1 MIEVRAEAEADRPAV
16 RRINELA
23 FGRAGEA
30 DLVEALRAK
39 ARPYVSLVAVYE
51 GRTVGHILFSP
62 VSIVADAPDAPDASD
77 PSGRAAREALA
88 LGPMAVL
95 PEFQNRGVGS
105 ELVRKGLD
113 ECRRL
118 GHRLVVVVGHP
129 EFYPRFGFVP
139 ARAEGLECEY
149 PVPDEVFMV
158 AELRGGALGGSRG
171 LVKYHPEFDKVSD

>member
-1 MIEVRAEAEADRPAV
+1 MFVRAESEEDRPAI
-16 RRINELA
+16 REINERA

-30 DLVEALRAK
+30 DLVEALRAS
-39 ARPYVSLVAVYE
+39 ARPYISLVAVYE

-62 VSIVADAPDAPDASD
+62 VSIVTDTSA
-77 PSGRAAREALA
+77 GAARGALA

-105 ELVRKGLD
+105 ELVRRGLD

-118 GHRLVVVVGHP
+118 GHEAVVVVGHP

-139 ARAEGLECEY
+139 ARAKGLECEY
-149 PVPDEVFMV
+149 PVPDEVFMA
-158 AELRGGALGGSRG
+158 AELREGALDG
-171 LVKYHPEFDKVSD
+171 LKGVVKYRPEFDKV